1 MKVGVFDSGVGG
13 QAVADA
19 IKAAMPELEVDYRED
34 HEHVPYGSKTP
45 IELLGL
51 VTPILE
57 AMAADGCR
65 VIVIACNS
73 VTTTIISELRE
84 RISVPIIGIEPMIKP
99 ASQQTKSGVIAVC
112 ATQATLNSARYKYL
126 VETFAANLKVLQ
138 PDCTDWAAM
147 IEQNDINHD
156 HIEKVIVSVCEQGA
170 DVIVLGC
177 THYHWIEDQ
186 ILEIAKKYDAVVIQ
200 PEEAI
205 VRRLKEVLAQLD

>member
-13 QAVADA
+13 QSVADA
-19 IKAAMPELEVDYRED
+19 IEEAIPDIEVDYRED
-34 HEHVPYGSKTP
+34 REHIPYGSKTP

-57 AMAADGCR
+57 SMATDGCQ
-65 VIVIACNS
+65 VIVVACNS

-84 RISVPIIGIEPMIKP
+84 HIAVPIIGIEPMIKP

-126 VETFAANLKVLQ
+126 VETFAPNITVLQ
-138 PDCTDWAAM
+138 PDCTDWASM

-156 HIEKVIVSVCEQGA
+156 RIEETITSVCKQGA
-170 DVIVLGC
+170 DVVVLGC

-186 ILEIAKKYDAVVIQ
+186 ILEIANKYNAIVIQ
-200 PEEAI
+200 PEKAI
-205 VRRLKEVLAQLD
+205 VRRLREVLAQLG

>member
-19 IKAAMPELEVDYRED
+19 IKTAMPELEVDYRED

-45 IELLGL
+45 IELLVL

-57 AMAADGCR
+57 SMATDGCQ

-84 RISVPIIGIEPMIKP
+84 RIAVPIIGIEPMIKP
-99 ASQQTKSGVIAVC
+99 ASQQTRSGVIAVC
-112 ATQATLNSARYKYL
+112 ATQTTLNSDRYKYL
-126 VETFAANLKVLQ
+126 VQTFAPNLTVLQ
-138 PDCTDWAAM
+138 PDCTDWASM
-147 IEQNDINHD
+147 IEQNNINHD
-156 HIEKVIVSVCEQGA
+156 RIEETITSVCKQGA

-186 ILEIAKKYDAVVIQ
+186 ILEIAKKYNTVVIQ

-205 VRRLKEVLAQLD
+205 VRRLKEVLAQLG